1 MRTIRLTIPL
11 LLAFLFG
18 LFGLAIQYSAHP
30 WAADTKGVISHWSIL
45 IGGVAWLLG
54 IYSIVRLHTQKI
66 RKKEEGWGYS
76 AFFFLGFGI
85 VVVASVHNGG
95 RWFWNAQVTEGCAYR
110 WLYDSLYVSAGATM
124 FSLLGFFIASAAVRT
139 FRARSFEATLLLVAA
154 IVVMLGRVPLGELI
168 SDYFPQISDW
178 LMKVPNTAA
187 RRGILMGVSIG
198 TIAMSLRIIFGVE
211 RTYLGGG
218 D

>member
-11 LLAFLFG
+11 LLAFVFG
-18 LFGLAIQYSAHP
+18 VFGIAIQYTAHP
-30 WAADTKGVISHWSIL
+30 GASDAKELISQWSIIIGGMAWVLGAYSL
-45 IGGVAWLLG
+45 IGLHLG
-54 IYSIVRLHTQKI
+54 KMK
-66 RKKEEGWGYS
+66 KKEEGWGYS
-76 AFFFLGFGI
+76 IFFFAGFG
-85 VVVASVHNGG
+85 VVVLASFYNGG
-95 RWFWNAQVTEGCAYR
+95 RWFWNAQVAEGSLYQ
-110 WLYDSLYVSAGATM
+110 WLYNALFVPAGATM

-154 IVVMLGRVPLGELI
+154 MIVMLGRVPLGEMI
-168 SDYFPQISDW
+168 SGYFPRVSDW

-198 TIAMSLRIIFGVE
+198 VIAMSLRIIFGVE